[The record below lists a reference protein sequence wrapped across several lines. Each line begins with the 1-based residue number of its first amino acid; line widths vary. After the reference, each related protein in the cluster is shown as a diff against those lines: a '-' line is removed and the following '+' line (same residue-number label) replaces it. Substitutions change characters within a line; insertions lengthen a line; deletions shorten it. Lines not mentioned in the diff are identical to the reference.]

1 MSFANW
7 IVEKLNPVQR
17 VISDNN
23 PYEQSTEKFHHY
35 NYYYDTLEVVNRAVN
50 MLVDD
55 ASEVNYK
62 VYEKKELG
70 LEAIRKGVKL
80 AKVTKLLNHQPNP
93 FQDINSF
100 RRNCLMDLVLDGNI
114 FIYFDGS
121 HIYQIPANKVIIKTD
136 KKNFIEGY
144 EFDKGAQFFEFEEI
158 IHIRDNNSDSLFRG
172 SSRLKSALRTM
183 ALLEKMRKFQDNF
196 FKNGAVPG
204 LILTTP
210 DTLSARIKDRMR
222 EEWKQNYRPE
232 SGGRNPAIL
241 DGGMKVDTI
250 NAGAF
255 KELDFEKSTLLHES
269 TVLKALGI
277 PPIMLDSGNNA
288 NIRPNHRTYYLE
300 TIIPISKK
308 IASAFQAYFG
318 FKIEEDFANIPAVQ
332 PELRDQASYYQTL
345 VNGGVMTANE
355 ARIGL
360 GLPPDSDSESDKLRI
375 PANIAG
381 SAANPSEGG
390 RPKE

>member
-17 VISDNN
+17 VISDNT

-80 AKVTKLLNHQPNP
+80 AKVTRLLNHQPNP

-100 RRNCLMDLVLDGNI
+100 RRNCLMDLILDGNI

-121 HIYQIPANKVIIKTD
+121 HIYQIPANKMIIKTD
-136 KKNFIEGY
+136 KKNFVEGY

-158 IHIRDNNSDSLFRG
+158 IHIRDNSSDSLFRG
-172 SSRLKSALRTM
+172 SSRLKSTLRTM